1 MIGLTILEHET
12 SGVRKFK
19 TLAIPKVDTGIR
31 MCS

>member
-19 TLAIPKVDTGIR
+19 TLAMPKVDTLVL
-31 MCS
+31 